1 MPDFIYNLSYL
12 SHLNT
17 LIFIDSN
24 GQIGFSKG
32 FDFSSQDKMEIEQPL
47 LIKNNEISNEH
58 HLKSNDFSNSN
69 PLIENKASLF
79 ENLPSSEEKKNSDN
93 NNKKVVAKE
102 YFADNWIGA
111 GPQNNIHSSETTLSK
126 SRRFLCWNL
135 IGNIIIRKDHD
146 FNFLDIDF
154 SDKNFRKN
162 IRSRDLY
169 NIEMGDMNYSGAI
182 LASRGIQENENEY
195 EDEIHNDES
204 RQYSYIQ
211 FKGFSYV
218 YEACDWT
225 VKLQKGEVFIYL
237 FQ

>member
-1 MPDFIYNLSYL
+1 MPDFIYNLAYL

-32 FDFSSQDKMEIEQPL
+32 FDFASQDRMELEQPL
-47 LIKNNEISNEH
+47 LMESKVSI
-58 HLKSNDFSNSN
+58 L
-69 PLIENKASLF
+69 
-79 ENLPSSEEKKNSDN
+79 ENLPVSEEKKNN
-93 NNKKVVAKE
+93 ETNNKKVVTKE

-111 GPQNNIHSSETTLSK
+111 GPQNNIHSSETTLFK

-154 SDKNFRKN
+154 SDKNFHKN
-162 IRSRDLY
+162 IRSRDIY

-182 LASRGIQENENEY
+182 LASKGLQENENEY
-195 EDEIHNDES
+195 EDEIHNDETK
-204 RQYSYIQ
+204 QYSYIQ

-225 VKLQKGEVFIYL
+225 IKLQKGEVYKLL